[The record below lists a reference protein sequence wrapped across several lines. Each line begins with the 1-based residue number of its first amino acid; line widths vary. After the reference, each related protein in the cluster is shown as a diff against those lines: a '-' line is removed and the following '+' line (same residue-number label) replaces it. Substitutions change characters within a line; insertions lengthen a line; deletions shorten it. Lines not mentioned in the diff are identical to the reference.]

1 MAKGGSVEGEKSRGP
16 QNHRTSHR
24 VSSGL
29 QITSVEPTGPRG
41 KVDVGTAAALVDGG
55 MEAPGEEEEME
66 EETSC
71 FTTSQSVVITRCPSN
86 TKHVETEMV
95 EQTATK
101 VSNALQTCEV
111 GDVIQGRAREK
122 YELQRLNDRLSSF
135 IERVRHLKFF
145 WLFHKSLN

>member
-1 MAKGGSVEGEKSRGP
+1 MTKGGSVEGEKSRGL
-16 QNHRTSHR
+16 QHHRTTHR

-29 QITSVEPTGPRG
+29 QITSVDPTGPRG
-41 KVDVGTAAALVDGG
+41 KVDVGTAAALVEEQ
-55 MEAPGEEEEME
+55 MEAPGEEEDME

-71 FTTSQSVVITRCPSN
+71 FTTSQSVVVTRCPGG
-86 TKHVETEMV
+86 TKHVETEIV
-95 EQTATK
+95 EQKATK

-135 IERVRHLKFF
+135 IERVRHILYIKRV
-145 WLFHKSLN
+145 KN